1 MMNNRTWSQVAAL
14 ALALGLCACGGEGT
28 TGKMIALHTRVATDL
43 PADHTVTTSM
53 GWVVTLTKA
62 VVGTGAMYYYDGE
75 PAFTQAPRRSRRQR
89 LWQALSPIATAWAH
103 PGHYIE
109 GSPKGQMLED
119 FSVDLMAGPA
129 MLPDGAGISGL
140 IRSAT
145 FSFAAHPAGPPVAVT
160 TLGGHVVATQGS
172 ASKDGRT
179 VNFILTA
186 DLADVSRTAKDGKIT
201 GCAFKEITADAD
213 GTVTITIKPR
223 VWFSLVDFADVAP
236 GTPEAPTVIGTDTTA
251 HIGFAL
257 GLGQLSAYQ
266 FEYTTTAL

>member
-1 MMNNRTWSQVAAL
+1 MMNNRTSRQVVAL
-14 ALALGLCACGGEGT
+14 AVALGIGACGSEGT
-28 TGKMIALHTRVATDL
+28 TGKMVVLHTRVVTDL

-62 VVGTGAMYYYDGE
+62 VLGTGAMYYYDGE
-75 PAFTQAPRRSRRQR
+75 PAFTQAPRRSRLQR
-89 LWQALSPIATAWAH
+89 FAAALSPIGTAWAH

-129 MLPDGAGISGL
+129 ALPDGAGISGL

-145 FSFAAHPAGPPVAVT
+145 FSFAAHAAGPAVAA
-160 TLGGHVVATQGS
+160 LGGHVVTTWGS
-172 ASKDGRT
+172 ASKDGKT

-186 DLADVSRTAKDGKIT
+186 DLADVSRTARDGKVT
-201 GCAFKEITADAD
+201 GCTFQEIAVDAD
-213 GTVTITIKPR
+213 GTVTITIRPR
-223 VWFSLVDFADVAP
+223 VWFSLVDFAEVAP